1 MKNFKYIF
9 LSSFITL
16 LIVSVIF
23 AYFYY
28 NKQVESSVNESST
41 TQDLIEQNGTVE
53 ESSTLPV
60 NLRSQIN
67 NNLYNS
73 RENIITNTVKNVS
86 NAIVGI
92 NVTETRYYRDPISRD
107 PFFRQFFGDR
117 VYQKEIK
124 GLGSGAIITSDGYI
138 LTNDHVAGN
147 ATKIIVT
154 MTDGTHYNAELIGS
168 DQASDI
174 SLLKIDASNLSFLKF
189 GNSDEI
195 LIGEW
200 VIALGNP
207 FGLFEYNDKP
217 TVTVGVVSAL
227 GMNLGVKEERYYLN
241 MIQTDASINT
251 GNSGGP
257 LVNSL
262 GEMIGMNTLIYSVG
276 GAGSVGVGF
285 AIPINT
291 VKNITDELKIN
302 GQVKRDFWT
311 GLSIHS
317 IDKGIAKYY
326 NLVSTFGVIV
336 TNIEKDSPAD
346 KADLEVGDIILEI
359 NNIKV
364 NNEDTIVYVFH
375 QARTSDVLNL
385 KVVRDDKQIKLSLK
399 LETKK

>member
-1 MKNFKYIF
+1 M
-9 LSSFITL
+9 
-16 LIVSVIF
+16 
-23 AYFYY
+23 
-28 NKQVESSVNESST
+28 
-41 TQDLIEQNGTVE
+41 
-53 ESSTLPV
+53 
-60 NLRSQIN
+60 
-67 NNLYNS
+67 
-73 RENIITNTVKNVS
+73 
-86 NAIVGI
+86 
-92 NVTETRYYRDPISRD
+92 
-107 PFFRQFFGDR
+107 
-117 VYQKEIK
+117 
-124 GLGSGAIITSDGYI
+124 
-138 LTNDHVAGN
+138 
-147 ATKIIVT
+147 
-154 MTDGTHYNAELIGS
+154 ELIS
-168 DQASDI
+168 HQI
-174 SLLKIDASNLSFLKF
+174 FHLLKIDANNLPYLKF
-189 GNSDEI
+189 GNSDDI

-257 LVNSL
+257 LVNSI

-291 VKNITDELKIN
+291 VKNIIDELKLN

-311 GLSIHS
+311 GISIHS

-326 NLVSTFGVIV
+326 NLSNTFGVIV
-336 TNIEKDSPAD
+336 TNIEKSSPAD
-346 KADLEVGDIILEI
+346 KAGLEVGDIILEI

-375 QARTSDVLNL
+375 QARTNDVLNL